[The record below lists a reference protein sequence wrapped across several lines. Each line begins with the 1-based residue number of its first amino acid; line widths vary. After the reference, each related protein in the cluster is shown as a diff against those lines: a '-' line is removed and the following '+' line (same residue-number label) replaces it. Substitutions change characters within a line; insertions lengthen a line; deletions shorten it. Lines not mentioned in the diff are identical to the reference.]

1 MSDVHAVRLSTGLP
15 ETVLPAEPDEA
26 LAALRVALG
35 VEDEHARREA
45 VAAVVADRPSFIDAW
60 AALAG
65 LARDDVEAYA
75 YYRVAYH
82 RGLDQLRG
90 AGWRGSGYVRRR
102 HESNQ
107 GFLRA
112 LEGLQRQAMILGET
126 HEAQRC
132 ATFLAQLDPTTTAGE

>member
-1 MSDVHAVRLSTGLP
+1 MSDVHAVHLSSGLP
-15 ETVLPAEPDEA
+15 ETVLPAEPEEA
-26 LAALRVALG
+26 LVALRGALN

-60 AALAG
+60 ASLAT

-82 RGLDQLRG
+82 RGLDQLRA
-90 AGWRGSGYVRRR
+90 AGWRGSGYVRRS

-112 LEGLQRQAMILGET
+112 LEGLGRQAQVLGET

-132 ATFLAQLDPTTTAGE
+132 ATFLAQLDPTTATGE